1 MLLSLSIW
9 VPIVAGL
16 VVLAAGGS
24 VAAPGGGERNAPLQ
38 HSLAL
43 GGAIFGLLVAIPLVT
58 GFDAQNPGMQFVQNI
73 AWIERVN
80 VNYHLRVD
88 GISVLVM
95 RFTRVINVLGVIVRC
110 AVGENA

>member
-43 GGAIFGLLVAIPLVT
+43 GGAVFGLLGTIPLFT
-58 GFDAQNPGMQFVQNI
+58 GVDVENPGLQFVQNI
-73 AWIERVN
+73 PWIERFN
-80 VNYHLRVD
+80 VNYHLGVD
-88 GISVLVM
+88 RLPLLFILLHSFITLLC
-95 RFTRVINVLGVIVRC
+95 RI
-110 AVGENA
+110 ASP